1 MQKKVYLNNQDKWEM
16 ICLYPLLANQ
26 IKYDITGIFITSD
39 FWFDMKLNDYNSDS
53 EIHNK
58 LIDINN
64 NLVREL
70 DVDKHF
76 FIPDDRRM

>member
-1 MQKKVYLNNQDKWEM
+1 
-16 ICLYPLLANQ
+16 
-26 IKYDITGIFITSD
+26 
-39 FWFDMKLNDYNSDS
+39 MKLNDYNSDS

-76 FIPDDRRM
+76 FITR